1 MSIAVTTTD
10 PTNTGVSTTSSSSLT
25 GSNAADLQSSFL
37 TLLVAQLKNQDPT
50 NPMENNELTS
60 QLAQISTVS
69 GIEKLNTT
77 LGSIS
82 GQIDNSQ
89 SLQASNLIGHGVMI
103 PGTTVLAG
111 TGSEEGA
118 VTTTTPFGVELQQ
131 AADKVTATITDK
143 NGAVVRTID
152 IGELTAGVH
161 SFTWDGTLTDGST
174 APNGS
179 YNVAISASNGGTQLV
194 AQPLQF
200 ALVQGVIRGNSG
212 NTLDLGTYG
221 TTTLDEVRQII
232 YAFTFQ
238 ESVMAFSQAVSG
250 LNAAATN
257 LDVIGNNIANS
268 ATYGFKSGTAS
279 FADMFAGSK
288 VGLGVKVAG
297 ITQDFTDGTTTNT
310 GRGLDVAISQN
321 GFFRLVD
328 SNGSVFY
335 SRNGQFK
342 LDENRN
348 LVNMQGL
355 QLTGY
360 PATGTPPTIQQGAN
374 PTNISIPNTLMAA
387 KTTTTASMQINLNSS
402 DPLPTVTPFSA
413 SNADSYNKK
422 GSVTVFDSQ
431 GNAHDMSVYF
441 VKTGDNNWQVYT
453 QDSSDPTG
461 TAEPAMKLVF
471 NANGVLT
478 SNPTENITTGAINGA
493 DPATFSLSFL
503 NSMQQNTGANNI
515 VATTQNGYKP
525 GDLVSY
531 QINDDGTVVGNYSNE
546 QTQLLGQ
553 IVLANFAN
561 NEGLASEGDNVWS
574 ATQSSGVAL
583 LGTAGTGN
591 FGTLTNG
598 ALEASNVDLSKE
610 LVNMIVAQRNYQSN
624 AQTIK
629 TQDQILNTLVNLR

>member
-1 MSIAVTTTD
+1 
-10 PTNTGVSTTSSSSLT
+10 
-25 GSNAADLQSSFL
+25 
-37 TLLVAQLKNQDPT
+37 
-50 NPMENNELTS
+50 
-60 QLAQISTVS
+60 
-69 GIEKLNTT
+69 
-77 LGSIS
+77 
-82 GQIDNSQ
+82 
-89 SLQASNLIGHGVMI
+89 
-103 PGTTVLAG
+103 
-111 TGSEEGA
+111 
-118 VTTTTPFGVELQQ
+118 
-131 AADKVTATITDK
+131 
-143 NGAVVRTID
+143 
-152 IGELTAGVH
+152 
-161 SFTWDGTLTDGST
+161 
-174 APNGS
+174 
-179 YNVAISASNGGTQLV
+179 
-194 AQPLQF
+194 
-200 ALVQGVIRGNSG
+200 
-212 NTLDLGTYG
+212 
-221 TTTLDEVRQII
+221 
-232 YAFTFQ
+232 
-238 ESVMAFSQAVSG
+238 MAFSQAVSG

-402 DPLPTVTPFSA
+402 DPLPSVNAFDA

-453 QDSSDPTG
+453 QDSSDPNSIAK
-461 TAEPAMKLVF
+461 TATTLKF
-471 NANGVLT
+471 NANGTLVDGAMA
-478 SNPTENITTGAINGA
+478 NNIATGAINGA
-493 DPATFSLSFL
+493 EPATFSLSFL

-531 QINDDGTVVGNYSNE
+531 QINDDGTVVGN
-546 QTQLLGQ
+546 
-553 IVLANFAN
+553 
-561 NEGLASEGDNVWS
+561 
-574 ATQSSGVAL
+574 
-583 LGTAGTGN
+583 
-591 FGTLTNG
+591 
-598 ALEASNVDLSKE
+598 
-610 LVNMIVAQRNYQSN
+610 
-624 AQTIK
+624 
-629 TQDQILNTLVNLR
+629 

>member
-1 MSIAVTTTD
+1 
-10 PTNTGVSTTSSSSLT
+10 
-25 GSNAADLQSSFL
+25 
-37 TLLVAQLKNQDPT
+37 
-50 NPMENNELTS
+50 
-60 QLAQISTVS
+60 
-69 GIEKLNTT
+69 
-77 LGSIS
+77 
-82 GQIDNSQ
+82 
-89 SLQASNLIGHGVMI
+89 
-103 PGTTVLAG
+103 
-111 TGSEEGA
+111 
-118 VTTTTPFGVELQQ
+118 
-131 AADKVTATITDK
+131 
-143 NGAVVRTID
+143 
-152 IGELTAGVH
+152 
-161 SFTWDGTLTDGST
+161 
-174 APNGS
+174 
-179 YNVAISASNGGTQLV
+179 
-194 AQPLQF
+194 
-200 ALVQGVIRGNSG
+200 
-212 NTLDLGTYG
+212 
-221 TTTLDEVRQII
+221 
-232 YAFTFQ
+232 
-238 ESVMAFSQAVSG
+238 MAFSQAVSG

-321 GFFRLVD
+321 GFFRMVD

-348 LVNMQGL
+348 IVNMQGL

-360 PATGTPPTIQQGAN
+360 PATGTPPTVQQGAN
-374 PTNISIPNTLMAA
+374 PAPITIPNTLMAA
-387 KTTTTASMQINLNSS
+387 KSTTTASMQVNLNST
-402 DPLPTVTPFSA
+402 DKLPTKTPFNPSD
-413 SNADSYNKK
+413 ADSYNKK

-431 GNAHDMSVYF
+431 GNAHDMNIFY
-441 VKTGDNNWQVYT
+441 VKTGPNKWDVYT
-453 QDSSDPTG
+453 QDASVTGSVATKNAVMNFSANGTLTSVNNYVEEPVDPLDPTG
-461 TAEPAMKLVF
+461 PKHLVEGPA
-471 NANGVLT
+471 NAQPQIQI
-478 SNPTENITTGAINGA
+478 STGTINGA
-493 DPATFSLSFL
+493 VPANFSLSFL

-515 VATTQNGYKP
+515 VATSQNGYKP

-531 QINDDGTVVGNYSNE
+531 QINNDGTVVGNYSNE
-546 QTQLLGQ
+546 QQQVLGQ

-561 NEGLASEGDNVWS
+561 NEGLASQGNNVWA
-574 ATQSSGVAL
+574 ATQASGVAL

-591 FGTLTNG
+591 FGKLTNG

>member
-1 MSIAVTTTD
+1 
-10 PTNTGVSTTSSSSLT
+10 
-25 GSNAADLQSSFL
+25 
-37 TLLVAQLKNQDPT
+37 
-50 NPMENNELTS
+50 
-60 QLAQISTVS
+60 
-69 GIEKLNTT
+69 
-77 LGSIS
+77 
-82 GQIDNSQ
+82 
-89 SLQASNLIGHGVMI
+89 
-103 PGTTVLAG
+103 
-111 TGSEEGA
+111 
-118 VTTTTPFGVELQQ
+118 
-131 AADKVTATITDK
+131 
-143 NGAVVRTID
+143 
-152 IGELTAGVH
+152 
-161 SFTWDGTLTDGST
+161 
-174 APNGS
+174 
-179 YNVAISASNGGTQLV
+179 
-194 AQPLQF
+194 
-200 ALVQGVIRGNSG
+200 
-212 NTLDLGTYG
+212 
-221 TTTLDEVRQII
+221 
-232 YAFTFQ
+232 
-238 ESVMAFSQAVSG
+238 MAFSQAVSG

-387 KTTTTASMQINLNSS
+387 KTTTTASMQLNLNSS
-402 DPLPTVTPFSA
+402 DPLPSVNAFDA

-453 QDSSDPTG
+453 QDSSDPNSIAK
-461 TAEPAMKLVF
+461 TATTLVF

-478 SNPTENITTGAINGA
+478 SDPTKDIT
-493 DPATFSLSFL
+493 

>member
-1 MSIAVTTTD
+1 
-10 PTNTGVSTTSSSSLT
+10 
-25 GSNAADLQSSFL
+25 
-37 TLLVAQLKNQDPT
+37 
-50 NPMENNELTS
+50 
-60 QLAQISTVS
+60 
-69 GIEKLNTT
+69 
-77 LGSIS
+77 
-82 GQIDNSQ
+82 
-89 SLQASNLIGHGVMI
+89 
-103 PGTTVLAG
+103 
-111 TGSEEGA
+111 
-118 VTTTTPFGVELQQ
+118 
-131 AADKVTATITDK
+131 
-143 NGAVVRTID
+143 
-152 IGELTAGVH
+152 
-161 SFTWDGTLTDGST
+161 
-174 APNGS
+174 
-179 YNVAISASNGGTQLV
+179 
-194 AQPLQF
+194 
-200 ALVQGVIRGNSG
+200 
-212 NTLDLGTYG
+212 
-221 TTTLDEVRQII
+221 
-232 YAFTFQ
+232 
-238 ESVMAFSQAVSG
+238 MAFSQAVSG

-402 DPLPTVTPFSA
+402 DPLPSVNAFDA

-453 QDSSDPTG
+453 QDSSDPNSIAK
-461 TAEPAMKLVF
+461 TATTLEF
-471 NANGVLT
+471 NANGTLVDGAMA
-478 SNPTENITTGAINGA
+478 NNIATGAINGA
-493 DPATFSLSFL
+493 DPATFSLSSSTPCSKIPVL
-503 NSMQQNTGANNI
+503 TTLWQPPRT
-515 VATTQNGYKP
+515 ATNRA
-525 GDLVSY
+525 
-531 QINDDGTVVGNYSNE
+531 I
-546 QTQLLGQ
+546 
-553 IVLANFAN
+553 
-561 NEGLASEGDNVWS
+561 W
-574 ATQSSGVAL
+574 
-583 LGTAGTGN
+583 
-591 FGTLTNG
+591 
-598 ALEASNVDLSKE
+598 
-610 LVNMIVAQRNYQSN
+610 
-624 AQTIK
+624 
-629 TQDQILNTLVNLR
+629 

>member
-1 MSIAVTTTD
+1 
-10 PTNTGVSTTSSSSLT
+10 
-25 GSNAADLQSSFL
+25 
-37 TLLVAQLKNQDPT
+37 
-50 NPMENNELTS
+50 
-60 QLAQISTVS
+60 
-69 GIEKLNTT
+69 
-77 LGSIS
+77 
-82 GQIDNSQ
+82 
-89 SLQASNLIGHGVMI
+89 
-103 PGTTVLAG
+103 
-111 TGSEEGA
+111 
-118 VTTTTPFGVELQQ
+118 
-131 AADKVTATITDK
+131 
-143 NGAVVRTID
+143 
-152 IGELTAGVH
+152 
-161 SFTWDGTLTDGST
+161 
-174 APNGS
+174 
-179 YNVAISASNGGTQLV
+179 
-194 AQPLQF
+194 
-200 ALVQGVIRGNSG
+200 
-212 NTLDLGTYG
+212 
-221 TTTLDEVRQII
+221 
-232 YAFTFQ
+232 
-238 ESVMAFSQAVSG
+238 MAFSQAVSG

-360 PATGTPPTIQQGAN
+360 PATGTPPTIQQ
-374 PTNISIPNTLMAA
+374 
-387 KTTTTASMQINLNSS
+387 SMQINLNSS